1 VNTLLFLWNIWKRLN
16 NNRRGVAGMRI
27 PIARVDK
34 ERDSTCNAIAI
45 LATFHSMV
53 ESTQINGI
61 FIPFEKLG

>member
-1 VNTLLFLWNIWKRLN
+1 MNTLLFLWNIWKRLN

-34 ERDSTCNAIAI
+34 ERDDSTASAI